1 MLLNF
6 LLLDVVMLNVVIMAL
21 CWLIVTYNQRAGLV
35 DVAWSFC
42 IALNVMIA
50 AFWLDT
56 APISVRIFIGC
67 ASSIWFLR
75 LTWHLLRRYWH
86 ESEEDR
92 RYANMRRAMGQFK
105 HLGFLAFFMF
115 QAGLAIL
122 FSYPMLS
129 LLSTT
134 VIKWS
139 EWTHWALIAAA
150 IMMLLAFIGES
161 TADQQLYRFKQKP
174 EHHGKT
180 MDQGLWKY
188 SRHPNYFFEWL
199 HWFAYPILGLAA
211 GQYLLWIYPLLMWAF
226 LYYITGIPFSE
237 QQALRH
243 RGQNYRDYQQRT
255 SMFIPWQPKE

>member
-6 LLLDVVMLNVVIMAL
+6 LLLDVVMLNVVIMAM

-56 APISVRIFIGC
+56 APLSVRIFIGC

-134 VIKWS
+134 VIQWS

>member
-6 LLLDVVMLNVVIMAL
+6 LLLDVVIMAV

-56 APISVRIFIGC
+56 APLSVRIFIGC

-122 FSYPMLS
+122 FSYPMSS

-134 VIKWS
+134 VIQWS

>member
-6 LLLDVVMLNVVIMAL
+6 LLLDVVIMAV

-134 VIKWS
+134 VIQWS
-139 EWTHWALIAAA
+139 EWTHWVLIAAA

>member
-1 MLLNF
+1 
-6 LLLDVVMLNVVIMAL
+6 
-21 CWLIVTYNQRAGLV
+21 
-35 DVAWSFC
+35 
-42 IALNVMIA
+42 
-50 AFWLDT
+50 
-56 APISVRIFIGC
+56 
-67 ASSIWFLR
+67 
-75 LTWHLLRRYWH
+75 
-86 ESEEDR
+86 
-92 RYANMRRAMGQFK
+92 
-105 HLGFLAFFMF
+105 MF

-134 VIKWS
+134 QMQWNDWS
-139 EWTHWALIAAA
+139 SWVLIAAA
-150 IMMLLAFIGES
+150 LIMLVAFMGES
-161 TADQQLYRFKQKP
+161 LADHQLYRFKQNP
-174 EHHGKT
+174 AHQGKT

-211 GQYLLWIYPLLMWAF
+211 GLYVLWIYPVLMWLF

>member
-1 MLLNF
+1 MLINF
-6 LLLDVVMLNVVIMAL
+6 LLLDVVIMAM

-134 VIKWS
+134 VIQWS